1 MFAFCVWRVDP
12 DCLRRNYYESQSSV
26 YGVCDWNLAGI
37 AADRQLQLWC
47 RIISSCESSVYAGTF
62 LRRHIGSGCIPVI
75 SVITT
80 SDHCTVWKGIT
91 GVFSICT
98 KLFSYLFVF
107 YVFEFFAADL
117 IQFLYGDRQANERYD
132 IIFDQTDFV
141 FTAAYYYLSVICRD

>member
-1 MFAFCVWRVDP
+1 MRVV
-12 DCLRRNYYESQSSV
+12 R
-26 YGVCDWNLAGI
+26 A
-37 AADRQLQLWC
+37 
-47 RIISSCESSVYAGTF
+47 
-62 LRRHIGSGCIPVI
+62 
-75 SVITT
+75 
-80 SDHCTVWKGIT
+80 
-91 GVFSICT
+91 ICT